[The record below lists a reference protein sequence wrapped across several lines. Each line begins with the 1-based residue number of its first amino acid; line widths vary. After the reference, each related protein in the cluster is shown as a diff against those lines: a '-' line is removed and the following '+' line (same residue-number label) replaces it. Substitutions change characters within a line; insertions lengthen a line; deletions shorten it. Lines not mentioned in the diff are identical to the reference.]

1 MVENQQNKTD
11 QILEEELL
19 DTIVTTPYK
28 YGFTTDL
35 ETEEFEKGLNEE
47 IVRKISLKKEEPQF
61 LLTFREKAYQAW
73 KKMNS
78 PNWAYLGIPEI
89 DYNSIQ
95 YY

>member
-73 KKMNS
+73 KKN
-78 PNWAYLGIPEI
+78 E
-89 DYNSIQ
+89 
-95 YY
+95 

>member
-73 KKMNS
+73 S
-78 PNWAYLGIPEI
+78 VRPTPE
-89 DYNSIQ
+89 DSGKR
-95 YY
+95 

>member
-47 IVRKISLKKEEPQF
+47 IVRKISLKEEPQF
-61 LLTFREKAYQAW
+61 FTFREKAYQAW
-73 KKMNS
+73 RKMNS
-78 PNWAYLGIPEI
+78 PNWAYLSIP
-89 DYNSIQ
+89 D
-95 YY
+95 

>member
-47 IVRKISLKKEEPQF
+47 IVRKISLKKEF
-61 LLTFREKAYQAW
+61 YA
-73 KKMNS
+73 
-78 PNWAYLGIPEI
+78 
-89 DYNSIQ
+89 SIK
-95 YY
+95 YDIY